1 VEKSWPEYCAVKRA
15 GACHTIASSLN
26 GPAEELTIFCATR
39 SNCRFQIFGDTVNT
53 AARCE
58 SLGQPNRIHVSEAT
72 ALILQAN
79 GKGGW
84 LTQRADPV
92 EAKGKGV
99 LQTYWVDV
107 GADNNPSSHP
117 EPTTTE
123 FDEEI

>member
-1 VEKSWPEYCAVKRA
+1 MFCEY
-15 GACHTIASSLN
+15 T
-26 GPAEELTIFCATR
+26 FCCWI
-39 SNCRFQIFGDTVNT
+39 NRFQIFGDTVNT

-72 ALILQAN
+72 ALLLQSS

-99 LQTYWVDV
+99 IQTYWVNV
-107 GADNNPSSHP
+107 GTVRKESSVVSSSHH
-117 EPTTTE
+117 EPTITE
-123 FDEEI
+123 FDEEP